1 MNGFNKN
8 PLIAVGTTGKMS
20 CEKDISTN
28 YQHMDTIE
36 ISKNYFNTGIEKK
49 KIDA

>member
-1 MNGFNKN
+1 MHYELGAKLTQNIIKFIALMNGFNKN

-28 YQHMDTIE
+28 Y
-36 ISKNYFNTGIEKK
+36 
-49 KIDA
+49 